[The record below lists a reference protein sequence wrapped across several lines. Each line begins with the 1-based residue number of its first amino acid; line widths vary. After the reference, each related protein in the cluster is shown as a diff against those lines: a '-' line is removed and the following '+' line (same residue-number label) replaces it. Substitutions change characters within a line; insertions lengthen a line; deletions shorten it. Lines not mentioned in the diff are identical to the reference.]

1 VDGVGGVNV
10 FSRRN
15 DILATLTV
23 LVSITAMWRTYLA
36 GRALA
41 AAAVVGE
48 AIDAAWEGD
57 E

>member
-1 VDGVGGVNV
+1 MNV

-23 LVSITAMWRTYLA
+23 LAGITAMWRTYLT